1 MTALILVDVQ
11 EDFLPGGRLAVP
23 EGDAIIP
30 VVNRIQRHYGIIA
43 LTQDW
48 HPPDHLSF
56 ASNHPGQK
64 PFETIELDGVEQVL
78 WPDHCVWDSPGAT
91 LAGELDYS
99 RAAAIFRKGMDRRVD
114 SYSAF
119 FDNGRKRR
127 TGLDAWLR
135 GVGVDEVHVAGLAAE
150 YCVAFTARDA
160 IELGFRTVVLSD
172 GTKPL
177 SVEAFSRSADEM
189 RQRGVQIQPSAR

>member
-1 MTALILVDVQ
+1 MTALIIVDVQ
-11 EDFLPGGRLAVP
+11 QDFLPGGRLAVP
-23 EGDAIIP
+23 KGDAIIA
-30 VVNRIQRHYGIIA
+30 VVNRIQSRYEIIA

-56 ASNHPGQK
+56 ASNHPGRK
-64 PFETIELDGVEQVL
+64 PLETIELDGVEQVL
-78 WPDHCVWDSPGAT
+78 WPDHCTWDSPGAA
-91 LAGELDYS
+91 LARELNYS

-119 FDNGRKRR
+119 FDNGRKRS

-135 GVGVDEVHVAGLAAE
+135 GLGVDAVHVAGLAAE

-160 IELGFRTVVLSD
+160 VELGFKTMILSD
-172 GTKPL
+172 ATKPL
-177 SVEAFSRSADEM
+177 SIEAFSRSADEL
-189 RQRGVQIQPSAR
+189 RQGGVEIKPSAR